1 MSVCVPGPFDCAEIT
16 LKTTHV
22 GNTAILSHSVAT
34 VADLPPWTDNG
45 TYIFVEEVGWLY
57 VFNQGQWTQFVPEG
71 PNSTGYEA
79 YQRRLMREAKTRRI
93 AQEEE
98 EVMRQM
104 QMKVAG
110 YDPTYGKKKEPEV
123 IGQRVY
129 TDPYWRDIPVIFGVF
144 GVEMMIGTG
153 GANKE
158 KNPEARIMARDY
170 ETDEDRIRVNISNFV
185 LFLYEKYTRAIEF
198 EEPNVVVYK
207 DDMYRVSLK
216 GNKLLV
222 ERKKRFFWKSI
233 LDATYSRHIV
243 ADFKSPMH
251 ILRYEMKDIDIPSM
265 TDLVE
270 KMVADMNDV
279 VKKRIEAK
287 EKAER
292 EALEAKEAKKI
303 YYDMLGI

>member
-1 MSVCVPGPFDCAEIT
+1 MS
-16 LKTTHV
+16 
-22 GNTAILSHSVAT
+22 
-34 VADLPPWTDNG
+34 DLPEWSDAG
-45 TYIFVEEVGWLY
+45 TYIFVKEKGWLY
-57 VFNQGQWTQFVPEG
+57 IFIDGKWTEFVPEG
-71 PNSTGYEA
+71 PNSAGYA
-79 YQRRLMREAKTRRI
+79 TYQQLQLRKAKIRRI
-93 AQEEE
+93 PQEEE
-98 EVMRQM
+98 RALEQM
-104 QMKVAG
+104 MVSKHE
-110 YDPTYGKKKEPEV
+110 PTYGKKKEPEV

-153 GANKE
+153 DADKE
-158 KNPEARIMARDY
+158 KNPEAKIMARDY
-170 ETDEDRIRVNISNFV
+170 ETDEDRIRVNISNFI
-185 LFLYEKYTRAIEF
+185 LFLYEKYTREIEF

-216 GNKLLV
+216 DNKLLV
-222 ERKKRFFWKSI
+222 ERKKRFLWKPM
-233 LDATYSRHIV
+233 LDAIYSRHIV
-243 ADFKSPMH
+243 SDFKSPMH

-265 TDLVE
+265 TDLVG
-270 KMVADMNDV
+270 KMIANMDDV